1 MFAGEEVPVYEITG
15 STVDHLYRLAVD
27 SKARESR
34 VETLV
39 DDMEQKTQEFTAEGE
54 VGGKTRRGRS
64 CRDTCASCAAERL
77 QAVLRWMGISAP
89 DLSPSAQSYVH
100 SLSGSAVALSL
111 RDCSDT
117 R

>member
-1 MFAGEEVPVYEITG
+1 MYEITG

-64 CRDTCASCAAERL
+64 CRDMYTSCAAERL

-100 SLSGSAVALSL
+100 SLSGGAVALSL